1 MPVNC
6 QIYDF
11 QLNFG
16 AIPVEN
22 INVCTQFLP
31 LREKRM
37 KVTKT
42 KAFIKINE
50 GRGKNQ
56 KQCACGLR
64 LNFGALTQKYISVT
78 KYTALL

>member
-1 MPVNC
+1 
-6 QIYDF
+6 
-11 QLNFG
+11 
-16 AIPVEN
+16 
-22 INVCTQFLP
+22 
-31 LREKRM
+31 M